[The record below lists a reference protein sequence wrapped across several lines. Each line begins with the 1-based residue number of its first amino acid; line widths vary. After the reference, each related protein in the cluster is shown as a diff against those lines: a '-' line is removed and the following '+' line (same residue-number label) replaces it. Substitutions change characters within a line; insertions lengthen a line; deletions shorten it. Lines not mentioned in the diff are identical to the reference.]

1 MWRCPEWCLANQVV
15 ECDPQTGL
23 PARTRSILLI
33 ENEADCTSETGAGQ
47 FSIFGAYEEK
57 SGPGFHGFTRMKQ
70 WLRNERLVRQ
80 MIVVLIQAEWYR

>member
-1 MWRCPEWCLANQVV
+1 MIRPS
-15 ECDPQTGL
+15 GL
-23 PARTRSILLI
+23 RDR
-33 ENEADCTSETGAGQ
+33 NELSVLCESEGDCTSEMGAGQ

-80 MIVVLIQAEWYR
+80 MIVVLIQAEWCR

>member
-1 MWRCPEWCLANQVV
+1 MPSDLQYQNAA
-15 ECDPQTGL
+15 QTGL
-23 PARTRSILLI
+23 PARTRSIFLI
-33 ENEADCTSETGAGQ
+33 ENEADCTSETDAGQ